1 MFAVAALM
9 KKIDGDK
16 RTDKQVRKL
25 LIKNSEKI
33 MRKANDVN
41 GVYETVLIILRTS
54 SYGQNRRRGAT
65 IPSITLSYH

>member
-9 KKIDGDK
+9 EKIDGDR

-54 SYGQNRRRGAT
+54 SYGQN
-65 IPSITLSYH
+65 

>member
-1 MFAVAALM
+1 
-9 KKIDGDK
+9 
-16 RTDKQVRKL
+16 
-25 LIKNSEKI
+25 

-54 SYGQNRRRGAT
+54 SYGQNRRRGVT